1 MQGCKAYFPG
11 RMVSKSQISLIKSLQ
26 QKKFRREH
34 QLFVAEGYKSVSE
47 FIASGY
53 QMHTVYHTTAVT
65 AKLNKLSKKVN
76 FQDIS
81 AADLQKMSSLTTPQ
95 EVLAVI
101 HLPEWP
107 QLTQSSLLN
116 RFTLVLDG
124 VQDPGNLGTI
134 IRTADWFGIQNIIC
148 SEDTVDAYNPKVV
161 QATMGS
167 LARVNLHYNDLANL
181 LPQFNLPVLGA
192 MLNGDNIYTANLGT
206 QGLIVMGNE
215 GNGLRPK
222 IQELVTQS
230 ITIPRIGEAES
241 LNVAIA
247 TALFCSEISR
257 RPYTK

>member
-1 MQGCKAYFPG
+1 
-11 RMVSKSQISLIKSLQ
+11 MVSKSQISLIKSLQ

-34 QLFVAEGYKSVSE
+34 GLFVAEGYKSVNE
-47 FIASGY
+47 FLSSGY
-53 QMHTVYHTTAVT
+53 QIHTIYHTPAIT
-65 AKLNKLSKKVN
+65 AKLHKLSKKVN
-76 FQDIS
+76 FTDIT
-81 AADLQKMSSLTTPQ
+81 AAELEKMSSLTTPQ

-101 HLPEWP
+101 HLPKWP
-107 QLTQSSLLN
+107 QLQQEDLKN

-167 LARVNLHYNDLANL
+167 LARINLHYTNLVTL
-181 LPQFNLPVLGA
+181 LPQLKLPLLGA
-192 MLNGDNIYTANLGT
+192 MLNGDNIYTADMGT
-206 QGLIVMGNE
+206 EGLIVMGNE
-215 GNGLRPK
+215 GNGLRPN
-222 IQELVTQS
+222 IEQLITRA
-230 ITIPRIGEAES
+230 ITIPRLGEAES

-257 RPYTK
+257 KRFK

>member
-1 MQGCKAYFPG
+1 
-11 RMVSKSQISLIKSLQ
+11 MVSKSQISLVKSLQ

-34 QLFVAEGYKSVSE
+34 RLFVAEGYKSVTE

-53 QMHTVYHTTAVT
+53 QMHTVYHTAAVS
-65 AKLNKLSKKVN
+65 AKLHKLSKKGN

-95 EVLAVI
+95 EVLAII

-107 QLTQSSLLN
+107 KLTHDSLLN

-167 LARVNLHYNDLANL
+167 LARVNLHYTNLATL
-181 LPQFNLPVLGA
+181 LPQLKLPVFGA
-192 MLNGDNIYTANLGT
+192 MLNGNNIYTTNFGNE
-206 QGLIVMGNE
+206 GLIVMGNE
-215 GNGLRPK
+215 GNGLRPD
-222 IQELVTQS
+222 IQQLITQN
-230 ITIPRIGEAES
+230 ITIPRLGQAES

-247 TALFCSEISR
+247 TALFCGEVSR
-257 RPYTK
+257 KKLSQ

>member
-1 MQGCKAYFPG
+1 
-11 RMVSKSQISLIKSLQ
+11 MVSKSQISLIKSLQ
-26 QKKFRREH
+26 QKKFRRE
-34 QLFVAEGYKSVSE
+34 QRLFVAEGFKSVAE

-53 QMHTVYHTTAVT
+53 RIHTVYHTPAVT
-65 AKLNKLSKKVN
+65 AKMHKLPNKTNSEE
-76 FQDIS
+76 IS
-81 AADLQKMSSLTTPQ
+81 AAELQKMSSLTTPQ

-107 QLTQSSLLN
+107 KLTRNDLLN

-134 IRTADWFGIQNIIC
+134 IRTADWFGIKNIIC

-167 LARVNLHYNDLANL
+167 LARINLHYNNLAEL
-181 LPQFNLPVLGA
+181 LPQLNLPVFGA
-192 MLNGDNIYTANLGT
+192 MLDGENIYNTNFGT
-206 QGLIVMGNE
+206 EGLIAMGNE
-215 GNGLRPK
+215 GNGLRPE
-222 IQELVTQS
+222 IQELITKSV
-230 ITIPRIGEAES
+230 TIPRLGGAES

-257 RPYTK
+257 PSLK

>member
-1 MQGCKAYFPG
+1 
-11 RMVSKSQISLIKSLQ
+11 MVSKSQISLVKSLQ

-34 QLFVAEGYKSVSE
+34 RLFVAEGYKSVTE

-53 QMHTVYHTTAVT
+53 QMHTVYHTPAIT
-65 AKLNKLSKKVN
+65 AKLHKLSKKVN

-81 AADLQKMSSLTTPQ
+81 AAELQKMSSLTTPQ
-95 EVLAVI
+95 EILAVI

-107 QLTQSSLLN
+107 QLQQADLKN

-134 IRTADWFGIQNIIC
+134 IRTADWFGIKNIIC

-167 LARVNLHYNDLANL
+167 LARVNLHYTDLAL
-181 LPQFNLPVLGA
+181 LLAQIKLPVLGA
-192 MLNGDNIYTANLGT
+192 MLNGDNIYTANMGAE
-206 QGLIVMGNE
+206 GMIVMGNE
-215 GNGLRPK
+215 GNGLRPD
-222 IQELVTQS
+222 IEQLITRA
-230 ITIPRIGEAES
+230 ITIPRLGEAES

-257 RPYTK
+257 KRFK

>member
-1 MQGCKAYFPG
+1 LQGCKAYFPG

-34 QLFVAEGYKSVSE
+34 RLFVAEGYKSVSE

-53 QMHTVYHTTAVT
+53 QMHTVYHTPALT
-65 AKLNKLSKKVN
+65 AKLHKLSKKVN
-76 FQDIS
+76 FQDIL

-107 QLTQSSLLN
+107 KLTQNSLLN
-116 RFTLVLDG
+116 RFTLALDG

-134 IRTADWFGIQNIIC
+134 IRTADWFGIHNIIC

-167 LARVNLHYNDLANL
+167 LARVNLHYTDLAIL
-181 LPQFNLPVLGA
+181 ISQLNLPVLGA
-192 MLNGDNIYTANLGT
+192 MLNGDNIYTADFGT
-206 QGLIVMGNE
+206 QGLVVMGNE
-215 GNGLRPK
+215 GNGLRPE
-222 IQELVTQS
+222 IQKLITQS
-230 ITIPRIGEAES
+230 ITIPRNGEAES

-257 RPYTK
+257 RRYMK

>member
-1 MQGCKAYFPG
+1 
-11 RMVSKSQISLIKSLQ
+11 MVSKSQISLIKSLQ

-34 QLFVAEGYKSVSE
+34 RLFVAEGYKSVSE

-53 QMHTVYHTTAVT
+53 QMQTVYHTPAVT

-107 QLTQSSLLN
+107 KLTQSNLVN
-116 RFTLVLDG
+116 QFTLVLDG

-167 LARVNLHYNDLANL
+167 LARVNLHYTNLATL
-181 LPQFNLPVLGA
+181 LPLLNLPVLGA

-215 GNGLRPK
+215 GNGLRPD
-222 IQELVTQS
+222 IQDLVTQS
-230 ITIPRIGEAES
+230 VTIPRVGEAES

-257 RPYTK
+257 RAYSK